1 MVNNE
6 PYIAKEANRG
16 SMWWTLSLSLFRS
29 WVRFTHR
36 RTISTKCRCRSQH
49 TVARGCVDHGAVIAT
64 PATLLGLLSEVV

>member
-16 SMWWTLSLSLFRS
+16 SMWWTLPLSRS
-29 WVRFTHR
+29 WVCFTHR
-36 RTISTKCRCRSQH
+36 TTLLTQCRCVVSSH